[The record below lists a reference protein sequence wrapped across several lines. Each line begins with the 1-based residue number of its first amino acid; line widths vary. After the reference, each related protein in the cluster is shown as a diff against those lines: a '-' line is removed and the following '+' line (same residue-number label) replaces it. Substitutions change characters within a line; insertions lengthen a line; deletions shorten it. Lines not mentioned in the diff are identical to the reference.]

1 LLCYAIADNVYGPY
15 TWQGVILT
23 PVVGWTTHHSIVA
36 FDGRWWL
43 YYHDSL
49 LSDGVTHL
57 RSIKATEL
65 RYDEDGRILTLHP
78 YGK

>member
-1 LLCYAIADNVYGPY
+1 
-15 TWQGVILT
+15 
-23 PVVGWTTHHSIVA
+23 VGWTTHHSIVA
-36 FDGRWWL
+36 FDGKWWL

-57 RSIKATEL
+57 RSMKVTEL